1 MRALLSFYATLVGN
15 ISGESKD
22 KTGGRHVFA
31 VSTQCKMKIR
41 EGWFSDDLLLCL
53 MAMSKCPYLPKK
65 QAKIH
70 CRELIFAAKICRY
83 RNSSS

>member
-1 MRALLSFYATLVGN
+1 MRALLSFYGTLVGN

-22 KTGGRHVFA
+22 KTGRCHVFT

-41 EGWFSDDLLLCL
+41 EGWFLDDSLFCLL
-53 MAMSKCPYLPKK
+53 AMSKFPDLPKK

-70 CRELIFAAKICRY
+70 CREFIFAAKICRY